1 MSKKITYHYRPP
13 PYPFFFWFG
22 LFDNLIQCKWIFLD
36 FDKESK
42 SKKDLFFFFGGGGGG
57 GVVAGGGEHNV
68 QMFQMALLVFK
79 EYKCAKL
86 FWNTC
91 LNTE

>member
-1 MSKKITYHYRPP
+1 MYFILH
-13 PYPFFFWFG
+13 
-22 LFDNLIQCKWIFLD
+22 

-42 SKKDLFFFFGGGGGG
+42 SKKIFFFFEGGGGGDGVVAGGGGGG
-57 GVVAGGGEHNV
+57 GHNV

-86 FWNTC
+86 F
-91 LNTE
+91 